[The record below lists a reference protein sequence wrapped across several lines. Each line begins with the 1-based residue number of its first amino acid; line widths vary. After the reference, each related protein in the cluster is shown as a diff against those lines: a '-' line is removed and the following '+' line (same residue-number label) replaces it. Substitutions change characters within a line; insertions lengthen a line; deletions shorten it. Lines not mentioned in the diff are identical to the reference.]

1 MTKEQAWEAICA
13 QHKRGSRRTKMIV
26 LSLAV
31 IVLGAF
37 TLIFYVGIGLVAAG
51 IVTLIVTTKRSKSN
65 NIDVNLYYEKY
76 ILADWFASVFD
87 DVVFDGKTAFKKKEL
102 KALDVFESD
111 WSDTVC
117 NRCFTASFHGY
128 GLRAAEVVLSG
139 NPGADSNRIGWNYEE
154 PICFF
159 WGRVWE
165 IEKECEPEE
174 LLAMQQRL
182 EKCDMDGRLKLYSH
196 DGKLYLLH
204 NLYSATG
211 AYPWWLP
218 APSGGNADLE
228 KLEREAK
235 ESAGEYAALL
245 ETVIDL

>member
-13 QHKRGSRRTKMIV
+13 QIKRGGNRTKMIV

-51 IVTLIVTTKRSKSN
+51 ILTLIITTKRSKSN

-76 ILADWFASVFD
+76 ILADWFSDFFD
-87 DVVFDGKTAFKKKEL
+87 DVVFDGRKAFKKKEL
-102 KALDVFESD
+102 KVLDVFESD

-128 GLRAAEVVLSG
+128 GLRAAEAVLSG
-139 NPGADSNRIGWNYEE
+139 NPGEDSNRIGWNYEE

-159 WGRVWE
+159 WGRIWE
-165 IEKECEPEE
+165 IEKECTPEE
-174 LLAMQQRL
+174 LLAMGQKL
-182 EKCDMDGRLKLYSH
+182 ENYCMDGRLRLYSH
-196 DGKLYLLH
+196 GGRLYLLH
-204 NLYSATG
+204 NLYSSTG

-218 APSGGNADLE
+218 APCGGNTDLE

-245 ETVIDL
+245 EEVLGL

>member
-13 QHKRGSRRTKMIV
+13 QLKRGSRRTKIIV
-26 LSLAV
+26 LSLAI

-51 IVTLIVTTKRSKSN
+51 IVLLTVTTKRSKSN
-65 NIDVNLYYEKY
+65 NIDVNSYYEKY
-76 ILADWFASVFD
+76 ILADCFSA
-87 DVVFDGKTAFKKKEL
+87 VFDGAAFGKKGFTAKEL
-102 KALDVFESD
+102 KALDAFESD

-128 GLRAAEVVLSG
+128 ALRAAEVVLSG

-165 IEKECEPEE
+165 IEKECSPEE

-182 EKCDMDGRLKLYSH
+182 EGAAAEGRLKLYSH
-196 DGKLYLLH
+196 GGRLYLLH

-218 APSGGNADLE
+218 APSGGDTDLE
-228 KLEREAK
+228 RLEREAV
-235 ESAGEYAALL
+235 ESAREYARLL
-245 ETVIDL
+245 ETVMCL